1 MVVIG
6 KIDRSLSG
14 CASMVGRAKFPSPR
28 ARADDSSKIRVSSFL
43 SSPPKGDTVV
53 EQCILIGQ
61 DSFSNV

>member
-43 SSPPKGDTVV
+43 SSPPKGDTV

>member
-14 CASMVGRAKFPSPR
+14 CASMVGRAKFPSP
-28 ARADDSSKIRVSSFL
+28 RADDSSKIRVSSFL